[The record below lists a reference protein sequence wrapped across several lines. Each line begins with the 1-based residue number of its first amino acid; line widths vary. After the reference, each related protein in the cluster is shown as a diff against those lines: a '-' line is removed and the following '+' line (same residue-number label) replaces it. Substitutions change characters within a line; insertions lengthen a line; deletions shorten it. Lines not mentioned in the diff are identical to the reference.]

1 MIAAAVRPFRD
12 RFPATEVAEVAAP
25 GRAAEHLIDA
35 AADAPL
41 LVVGRRRAARGSH
54 IGSTT
59 HAVIHHAPCPVAVVP
74 HT

>member
-1 MIAAAVRPFRD
+1 M
-12 RFPATEVAEVAAP
+12 AAP